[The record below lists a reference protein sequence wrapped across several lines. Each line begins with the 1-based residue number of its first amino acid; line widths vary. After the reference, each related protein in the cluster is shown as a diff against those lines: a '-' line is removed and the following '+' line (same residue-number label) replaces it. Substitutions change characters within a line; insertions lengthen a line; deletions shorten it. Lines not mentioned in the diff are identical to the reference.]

1 MNDEPIISDKIIS
14 LTGHRNLSDKEYS
27 DLVRFLTKKIFTQ
40 VPKTIISGAAIGAD
54 HAFLE
59 AGLIAKKIYNLKVI
73 IYEPFLDFMYKWT
86 TAQQQHYIDMA
97 EQADEIKII
106 TPHILTDYWE
116 FASAY
121 QKRNMALVDN
131 CTELWAYYD
140 GRSKSGTKNC
150 IEYAKQVGKLVIN
163 IYDEINKL

>member
-1 MNDEPIISDKIIS
+1 MNEEPNISEKIIS
-14 LTGHRNLSDKEYS
+14 LTGHRDLNDIEYS
-27 DLVRFLTKKIFTQ
+27 KLVKYLTRKILTE

-59 AGLIAKKIYNLKVI
+59 AGIAAKKVYNLKVI
-73 IYEPFLDFMYKWT
+73 VYEPFLDFTYKWT
-86 TAQQQHYIDMA
+86 SSQKQHYIDLA
-97 EQADEIKII
+97 GQADEVKII
-106 TPHILTDYWE
+106 TPYILTEYWE

-150 IEYAKQVGKLVIN
+150 IKYAEQANRKVIN
-163 IYDEINKL
+163 IYGIIK